1 MNKIKKIISS
11 VIIFFMSLFIATTV
25 NANQIEDWI
34 SAGWSNGAPI
44 AGTFWFT
51 NEAVAAS
58 LNQKSDFFDASPLY
72 VCGAEVTYQTPI
84 CTHPGTSTYGGYCNI
99 YSLHAAYCID
109 NGNYSGSGA
118 NNRFLINNIVDLLP
132 DGTVQVYSLSDTQW
146 NTFGPGAYTTQM
158 KQLAYL
164 ANRANVTD
172 EWHVSSNSY
181 KAALGSMIGYY
192 RSTLINMGVDGSL
205 SIKSNYGGSASSA
218 KAQEAIRES
227 ANKNYRARFMF
238 LVRNG
243 NKGLGYGQ
251 SIVLFAAREEQALGE
266 IEIVKTD
273 SRTGKGLANV
283 GITIKMTSGEK
294 AGQYV
299 TTDGSGKAVYTP
311 QETILKTGADGR
323 IHISNMVTGNY
334 EIVEKI
340 NPNFGYDTSDLPK
353 VVKTGTISAGASEK
367 VNITNERKYI
377 KISGYVWEDM
387 IAEKTSVRNWLW
399 RNDTNDM
406 ADRRVMNVEVTLKKA
421 DGTVID
427 TRTTGTIMDSNNQEV
442 QGAYI
447 FGDYM
452 RDQNAKKIQI
462 GDLEGA
468 YIEFKYNG
476 MCYKSVQVNTNLD
489 NGSKAT
495 DDNLRG
501 NFNENYATVV
511 NGEAQNGNGQRTYGL
526 TYDYDQEQHISTLNY
541 GGEYLYGYYEDS
553 SGGRQK
559 YPISGINEQYM
570 ITANTKDAAPN
581 NLLGQRISINDILTQ
596 GLEEIPNINLGLWE
610 REMPDMVA
618 VNDLD
623 NVKIYLNGY
632 EHTYEYAQRIADFE
646 ERMNDKDFNVTVS
659 YENER
664 GPSSYTREFYSSD
677 VVYNEEY
684 PENLSVYMTYKVG
697 LKNEANTINTR
708 VNEIM
713 NYYDSRYTI
722 DSIVD
727 ETGNQITDIY
737 EDNSYSE
744 THEGNTYKRARI
756 VVNQNI
762 KNQNASPTTTDSE
775 YVNLK
780 YVYIRYKL
788 NNDAV
793 NSLLNGEATLK
804 TAVEI
809 TSYSSFDDENFTNR
823 YAGVD
828 RDSEPGNMQTVEP
841 TTYHEDDTNKAISLI
856 LKVKEGRVIKGTV
869 WEEDA
874 IEAELNKTG
883 FDRQRIGDGL
893 YNTGENV
900 VKDVKVELLKVDVDG
915 SGNTTY
921 SVADLYKWDNT
932 TGSTNLEPAST
943 YTGTDGSYEFSG
955 VMPSNY
961 VIRYTYGNT
970 SVIYDSSG
978 NLLGNVNI
986 EKYKST
992 VYRNGEEPDS
1002 NYWYREE
1009 TGVNSPRLSD
1019 AKDEIGIKQNG
1030 NRVNIV
1036 DERITQ
1042 EEMIKYTTAEEEQE
1056 DKILEYIE
1064 ADTGIFDIKLDY
1076 DINLDN
1082 ISKYGVELKFVF
1094 DNIDLGI
1101 VRRPIQKLDIRKEIS
1116 FVELSLANGQ
1126 TVISGDPRNEDIK
1139 YLKFMPD
1146 GSIHIELDDELI
1158 QGANLKIEYA
1168 IIVDNT
1174 KAEIDYNNKDY
1185 YYYGTIPAGNAGWKL
1200 ATVTR
1205 LFDYL
1210 SNGLEFD
1217 AADPANSDWTD
1228 IKSDIKTDMV
1238 TDGFLSQ
1245 DAYDV
1250 IKTYN
1255 RVLATEAFANM
1266 QPNEIKTVTMKATK
1280 LLANNDGDLAFDN
1293 DIEVNTLKGSK
1304 MEYVPTDPSQINSNE
1319 KDEYVYATPGDY
1331 IPGTG
1336 PKVQSDD
1343 DMKVLVITGP
1353 TGENNNYLP
1362 YILLGISSFII
1373 LGTGIIFIKKKVL

>member
-1 MNKIKKIISS
+1 MNKTSKIILSI
-11 VIIFFMSLFIATTV
+11 IIFFIFLFMTTTV
-25 NANQIEDWI
+25 NANQLEAWI
-34 SAGWSNGAPI
+34 ALGWYDNPHVPK
-44 AGTFWFT
+44 AGTMWFAD
-51 NEAVAAS
+51 EAVAATN
-58 LNQKSDFFDASPLY
+58 NQKNDFFEASPTY
-72 VCGAEVTYQTPI
+72 VCGAELTYQTPQ
-84 CTHPGTSTYGGYCNI
+84 CTHGSGDEYCNI
-99 YSLHAAYCID
+99 YALHAAYCID
-109 NGNYSGSGA
+109 EGDYAGSGA

-132 DGTVQVYSLSDTQW
+132 DGTVQVYSLSDTSW

-164 ANRANVTD
+164 ANRSILANET
-172 EWHVSSNSY
+172 HVSSSSY
-181 KAALGSMIGYY
+181 KAAIANMVGYY

-205 SIKSNYGGSASSA
+205 AIKGNLGGSASSA

-238 LVRNG
+238 LIRNG
-243 NKGLGYGQ
+243 SKGLGYGQ
-251 SIVLFAAREEQALGE
+251 SVIMYAAREEEPLGE
-266 IEIVKTD
+266 IEISKTD
-273 SRTGKGLANV
+273 SSSGKGLANV
-283 GITIKMTSGEK
+283 GLTIRMTSGEK

-299 TTDGSGKAVYTP
+299 AIDGSGKASYTT
-311 QETILKTGADGR
+311 QETVLNTGADGR
-323 IHISNMVTGNY
+323 IHISGMYPGNY

-353 VVKTGTISAGASEK
+353 VVKTGTISAGATEN
-367 VNITNERKYI
+367 VNITNDRKYI

-387 IAEKTSVRNWLW
+387 IAEKMSVRNWLW
-399 RNDTNDM
+399 QNDSNDT

-427 TRTTGTIMDSNNQEV
+427 TRTTGTITNSSNQEV

-452 RDQNAKKIQI
+452 RDSNAAKIRI
-462 GDLEGA
+462 EDLEGA
-468 YIEFKYNG
+468 YIEFRYNG
-476 MCYKSVQVNTNLD
+476 MCYKSVQVNTNVD
-489 NGSKAT
+489 NGNKAT
-495 DDNLRG
+495 DDTLRS

-526 TYDYDQEQHISTLNY
+526 TYDYDTNLHTSTLNY

-559 YPISGINEQYM
+559 YPIAGINEQYM

-581 NLLGQRISINDILTQ
+581 NLLGQRITINDILTQ
-596 GLEEIPNINLGLWE
+596 GLDEIPNVNLGLWE

-618 VNDLD
+618 IEDLD

-632 EHTYEYAQRIADFE
+632 EHTYEYANRISDFE
-646 ERMNDKDFNVTVS
+646 ETMKDKNFNVTVS
-659 YENER
+659 YESER
-664 GPSSYTREFYSSD
+664 GPSSYEREFYSSD
-677 VVYNEEY
+677 LSYNVNN
-684 PENLSVYMTYKVG
+684 PQSFSVYMTYRVG
-697 LKNEANTINTR
+697 LKNEANTVNTR

-722 DSIVD
+722 DSVVD
-727 ETGNQITDIY
+727 QDGKQITDIY
-737 EDNSYSE
+737 EDTSYSE
-744 THEGNTYKRARI
+744 THDGNTYKRARI
-756 VVNQNI
+756 VVNQDI
-762 KNQNASPTTTDSE
+762 RNQNATASSTDSG
-775 YVNLK
+775 YVNLR

-788 NNDAV
+788 SNDAI
-793 NSLLNGEATLK
+793 NSLLNGEATLNS
-804 TAVEI
+804 AVEI
-809 TSYSSFDDENFTNR
+809 TSYSSFDDDNFTNR

-828 RDSEPGNMQTVEP
+828 RDSEPGSMRTVDP
-841 TTYHEDDTNKAISLI
+841 NTYHEDDTNKAISLI
-856 LKVKEGRVIKGTV
+856 LKVKEGRIIRGTV

-874 IEAELNKTG
+874 IAAELNKAG

-893 YNTGENV
+893 YNTGENLV
-900 VKDVKVELLKVDVDG
+900 GNVKVELLKVDVDG

-932 TGSTNLEPAST
+932 TGTTIVEPAST
-943 YTGTDGSYEFSG
+943 YTDTDGSYEFSG
-955 VMPSNY
+955 IMPSNY

-970 SVIYDSSG
+970 SVIYDSNG
-978 NLLGNVNI
+978 NSLGNVET

-992 VYRNGEEPDS
+992 IYRNGEEPNS

-1009 TGVNSPRLSD
+1009 TGTTAPRMSD

-1030 NRVNIV
+1030 DRVDIV
-1036 DERITQ
+1036 DERTTQ
-1042 EEMIKYTTAEEEQE
+1042 EEIKYSTAKEEQE
-1056 DKILEYIE
+1056 DKKLEAIE
-1064 ADTGIFDIKLDY
+1064 ANTSIFDIKLDY

-1082 ISKYGVELKFVF
+1082 ISKYGVELKFIF

-1101 VRRPIQKLDIRKEIS
+1101 VRRPIQNLDVRKEIA
-1116 FVELSLANGQ
+1116 FVELTLANGQ
-1126 TVISGDPRNEDIK
+1126 TVISGDPRNEDIQ

-1146 GSIHIELDDELI
+1146 GSVHIELDDELI
-1158 QGANLKIEYA
+1158 QGATLRIQYE

-1174 KAEIDYNNKDY
+1174 QAEIDYNDKNY
-1185 YYYGTIPAGNAGWKL
+1185 YYYGTIPTGNAGWKL

-1217 AADPANSDWTD
+1217 ATDPENSNWTD

-1238 TDGFLSQ
+1238 TNGFLSQ

-1255 RVLATEAFANM
+1255 RVLATDTFANM
-1266 QPNEIKTVTMKATK
+1266 QPNEIKTITMKATK
-1280 LLANNDGDLAFDN
+1280 LLANNEDDFAFDN
-1293 DIEVNTLKGSK
+1293 DVEVNTLKGRK
-1304 MEYVPTDPSQINSNE
+1304 MEYIPTDLSQRDPDA
-1319 KDEYVYATPGDY
+1319 KDEYVYATPGNY
-1331 IPGTG
+1331 VPGTG
-1336 PKVQSDD
+1336 PEVESDD
-1343 DMKVLVITGP
+1343 DVKVLVITGP